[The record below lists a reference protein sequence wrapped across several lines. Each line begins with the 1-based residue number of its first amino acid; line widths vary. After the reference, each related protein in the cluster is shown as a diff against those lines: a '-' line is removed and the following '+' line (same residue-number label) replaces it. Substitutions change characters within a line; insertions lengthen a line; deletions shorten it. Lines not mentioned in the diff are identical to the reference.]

1 MPAIAV
7 DHDTLNIA
15 FRVQHGND
23 FELLLLRA
31 HPKSP
36 QFIAGLDAPL
46 AAASASAS
54 SAPAV
59 PPIPVRSSKTKAHS
73 RTGKSAA
80 TPVEEPIARYLGQI
94 VKLSKDASKQSVP
107 KLACDSNGCYVGW
120 DAENAGAQ
128 LGYVRAADDQ
138 LLWYREV
145 SAKSSRPSVASGG
158 QKTVACWFEDGK
170 VKVGQVTTDGIS
182 EGTTVARA
190 SGQLPSS
197 DLRYS
202 QETNS
207 GPGHRTEWF
216 LTWRDYE
223 AAEHEPF
230 IARVECR

>member
-7 DHDTLNIA
+7 DRDTLNIA
-15 FRVQHGND
+15 FRVQHAND

-36 QFIAGLDAPL
+36 QFLAGLDAPL

-54 SAPAV
+54 APTPPPV
-59 PPIPVRSSKTKAHS
+59 PVHS
-73 RTGKSAA
+73 GKSKMRSHAA
-80 TPVEEPIARYLGQI
+80 KVGAPPVEEPTARYLGQV

-107 KLACDSNGCYVGW
+107 KLACTSDGCFVGW

-128 LGYVRAADDQ
+128 IGYVRASDEQ

-145 SAKSSRPSVASGG
+145 NSKSSRPSVASGG
-158 QKTVACWFEDGK
+158 QKTLACWFEDGK
-170 VKVGQVTTDGIS
+170 VKVGQVTTDGIA

-197 DLRYS
+197 DVRYS
-202 QETNS
+202 QGSGDT
-207 GPGHRTEWF
+207 GPGHQTEWF
-216 LTWRDYE
+216 LAWRDYE

-230 IARVECR
+230 LARVECR